1 MRCGPKKA
9 RTKAQ
14 PEYTVWLQGTHSKLA
29 GRRWFQSPQ
38 TGSPLPSI
46 LQRALNMTRRGAAGD
61 IMQRQH
67 LSEPEAGVEAR
78 VKARVDRLQIG
89 ERKFLQIASAL
100 HRQCNGLADRFMGE
114 ARRHSALDEIRGRSP
129 GVHKA

>member
-9 RTKAQ
+9 RAKAQ

-46 LQRALNMTRRGAAGD
+46 LQRALNMTRRRAAGD

-89 ERKFLQIASAL
+89 ERKFLQI
-100 HRQCNGLADRFMGE
+100 
-114 ARRHSALDEIRGRSP
+114 
-129 GVHKA
+129 